1 MALAREFAVFDS
13 WYSSFPAAS
22 TPNHLFAQTA
32 TSAGCT
38 ATGAP
43 YQCTPGNLF
52 PQKTIYESLME
63 SNKTWAYFY
72 NVSMHTV
79 RTVRAVVSNVIVDDT
94 LPPLLL

>member
-1 MALAREFAVFDS
+1 MALAEEFAVFDS

-43 YQCTPGNLF
+43 YQCTPGSLF

-63 SNKTWAYFY
+63 GNKTWSYFY
-72 NVSMHTV
+72 NVSMRV
-79 RTVRAVVSNVIVDDT
+79 CVCRSFCRDQYIV
-94 LPPLLL
+94 L